1 MNIFSNYIP
10 SKFVTIDDKDSPW
23 MRKRIKNKIFKKSY
37 IYKSYI
43 SNGKTAI
50 GYQKLHDIGSEISQ
64 MISKRKKEYYDQLSK
79 KLNDPLTSSKT
90 YWSILKTFFSGT
102 KIPLIPSIIIDN
114 KAITNLEKRQ
124 MFLIIFLFRNVCPL

>member
-10 SKFVTIDDKDSPW
+10 SKFVTIDDKDPPW

-90 YWSILKTFFSGT
+90 YWSILKTFCSGT

-114 KAITNLEKRQ
+114 KAITNLEKR
-124 MFLIIFLFRNVCPL
+124 

>member
-10 SKFVTIDDKDSPW
+10 SKFVTIDDKDPPW

-90 YWSILKTFFSGT
+90 YWSILKTFCSGT